1 MRHLARLLLAIG
13 ALAGTIALGVPAA
26 SAQIALESSTPAAG
40 EQLTVTPT
48 EVRLDFDQSIDA
60 ERVKA
65 SLDNGAQ
72 LVELG
77 DPVLDPNGNGVV
89 VFPIVGAVPN
99 GPLVVGWQ
107 AVGADGKV
115 IEGRIDFVVSAPV
128 VVQPGQTTLTGAPNL
143 IPVGPTETPTT
154 DNDTPG
160 PTTPQAPTPAEI
172 TAAKAGKTPAFLLGV
187 TRWVSY
193 LAFSVWIGGLLL
205 ISGLWQSAGRSQS
218 LRQLMRISW
227 LALVVSS
234 LLALIFQSW
243 ILRGSVGLSI
253 GELWDVT
260 SGRGLV
266 AKFLLACGLGAFAL
280 NPVALSNPSGQFSA
294 GFVSVVAALAIATSG
309 HTATWRWLWIG
320 VLVQML
326 HILAI
331 AAWLGLLAVLGMV
344 VMREANDNDARLA
357 VAQFTSITTGLLAI
371 IVATGVLQTVRFA
384 GGPGNLTS
392 TTYGRWL
399 LVKVAIVG
407 VMLLVARISRRRII
421 GRMIGRSEIARGTR
435 DQLRRAL
442 ITEFSIGAA
451 TLVVTALL
459 VVQTP
464 VA

>member
-1 MRHLARLLLAIG
+1 MRHLARLLFILG
-13 ALAGTIALGVPAA
+13 ALAGTAALGVPAA
-26 SAQIALESSTPAAG
+26 SAQISLESSTPASGA
-40 EQLTVTPT
+40 QLSAAPT
-48 EVRLDFDQSIDA
+48 EIRLDFSEPIRA

-77 DPVLDPNGNGVV
+77 NAFLDPNGGDIV
-89 VFPIVGAVPN
+89 VFPIAGAVPN
-99 GPLVVGWQ
+99 GTLGLGWQ
-107 AVGADGKV
+107 AVGGDGTV
-115 IEGRIDFVVSAPV
+115 IEGRVEFVVNAPV
-128 VVQPGQTTLTGAPNL
+128 VAPPGQTTVGTLGAPL
-143 IPVGPTETPTT
+143 PLPTPDTVAPPTT
-154 DNDTPG
+154 TP
-160 PTTPQAPTPAEI
+160 PAPTPGELG
-172 TAAKAGKTPAFLLGV
+172 AAKAGKTPAFLLGV

-205 ISGLWQSAGRSQS
+205 IGGLWQSATRSQS

-227 LALVVSS
+227 FALVASS
-234 LLALIFQSW
+234 LLALVFQSW
-243 ILRGSVGLSI
+243 ILQGSVGLSI

-280 NPVALSNPSGQFSA
+280 NPVALSNPAGRSA
-294 GFVSVVAALAIATSG
+294 AAFVSVVTALAIATSG

-320 VLVQML
+320 VLVQTL

-384 GGPGNLTS
+384 GGPSNLTS

-399 LVKVAIVG
+399 LLKIALVC

-421 GRMIGRSEIARGTR
+421 LRMIGRSEIARGTR

-451 TLVVTALL
+451 ALVITALL

-464 VA
+464 VT